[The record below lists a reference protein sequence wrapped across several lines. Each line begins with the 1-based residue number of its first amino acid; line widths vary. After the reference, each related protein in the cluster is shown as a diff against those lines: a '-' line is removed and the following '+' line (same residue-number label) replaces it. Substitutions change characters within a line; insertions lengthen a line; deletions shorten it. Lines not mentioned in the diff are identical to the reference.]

1 MRRLTP
7 PDSADLLVGA
17 ASGDDAAVYRLSD
30 ERALV
35 VTADFIT
42 PVVDD
47 ARDWGRVAA
56 ANAVSDVY
64 AMGGIPL
71 LGLNLVCWNTDE
83 LSNELL
89 GDVLLG
95 GQDIAHECGF
105 IVAGGHTVDD
115 PEPKYGMAVVGE
127 VHPDRM
133 LTNAGLRAGQSIV
146 LTKPLGIGIITT
158 AQKRGVVDD
167 ATMAAAVASMTR
179 TNAAGAATAVAAGA
193 TGATDVTGFGLLGH
207 AGRMAQESGVGLRID
222 ADRVPIL
229 AGAAELAAEG
239 VVPGGTGR
247 NLAWIDEWLD
257 IGDGVD
263 SLAVTIL
270 ADAQTSGG
278 LVFGV
283 DADAADDVVASLV
296 RDGHEAAVIGRAVE
310 SVGRISVERGFL
322 VT

>member
-7 PDSADLLVGA
+7 PDSPNLLVGA

-56 ANAVSDVY
+56 ANAVSDIY
-64 AMGGIPL
+64 AMGGTPL
-71 LGLNLVCWNTDE
+71 LGLNLVCWNTEE
-83 LSNELL
+83 LSNDLL
-89 GDVLLG
+89 GDVMLG

-105 IVAGGHTVDD
+105 VVAGGHTVDD

-127 VHPDRM
+127 VHPNKM
-133 LTNAGLRAGQSIV
+133 LTNAALRAGQSLV
-146 LTKPLGIGIITT
+146 LTTPLGIGIITT
-158 AQKRGVVDD
+158 AQKRNVVDA
-167 ATMAAAVASMTR
+167 ATMQAAITSMTT
-179 TNAAGAATAVAAGA
+179 TNAAGAAAAVAAGA
-193 TGATDVTGFGLLGH
+193 SGATDVTGFGLLGH
-207 AGRMAQESGVGLRID
+207 AGRMAQESAVGLEIVVD
-222 ADRVPIL
+222 DVPVIV
-229 AGAAELAAEG
+229 GATELAADG

-247 NLAWIDEWLD
+247 NLAWIKEWLD

-263 SLAVTIL
+263 DLDVTIL

-283 DADAADDVVASLV
+283 DPDAADDVVAGLV
-296 RDGHEAAVIGRAVE
+296 ADGHTAAVIGRAVDGN
-310 SVGRISVERGFL
+310 GRIALRRS
-322 VT
+322 